1 MRVATLVLLFGCSGS
16 KGGTDTWAGG
26 EGEGEVAPWQS
37 EPGTL
42 TVDGVTCAKG
52 WDTLIGYCLES
63 GSTFSLDGGGDCE
76 GVNFRATVWLPGDL
90 TWKSASGTAS
100 ITTQDQWVSASF
112 SGEFVDFLN
121 GDNPVSASGRV
132 WCERP

>member
-1 MRVATLVLLFGCSGS
+1 M
-16 KGGTDTWAGG
+16 
-26 EGEGEVAPWQS
+26 
-37 EPGTL
+37 
-42 TVDGVTCAKG
+42 DGVTCAKG

-63 GSTFSLDGGGDCE
+63 GSTFSLDGSGDCE
-76 GVNFRATVWLPGDL
+76 GVNFRATVWLPGDALSTGPDFALQENSSALPPGQGTVWVERGDL

-100 ITTQDQWVSASF
+100 ITNQDQWVSASF